1 MFKKLMS
8 AVAAAALC
16 VSLAAC
22 GATATSEAAA
32 EATATPA
39 PAVTEAPAEET
50 ASAETA
56 DGALRVAGL
65 KGPTTM
71 GLVNLMAGEDA
82 ADYDFE
88 MYGKADEIV
97 PQLVK
102 GELDAAAV
110 PANLAAT
117 LYQKTNGAIEVACI
131 NTLGVLYVVENGE
144 TVNSVEDLKGK
155 TIVTTG
161 KGTTPEYVLRYI
173 LTENGVDPDSDVTL
187 DFYSEAT
194 EALAQLQAGT
204 STIAMLPQPFVT
216 SALAQVEGLR
226 VALDMNEEWEKV
238 AGSKL
243 VTGVLVARKDAV
255 EADPARFA
263 AFMDGYKASVEAAN
277 TDLENTAA
285 LCEQYGI
292 VAKAALAQKA
302 LPNCNI
308 VFETGDEMKTDLET
322 YFNVLY
328 AADPTSVGGQ
338 LPAGLGLRGPRQH
351 GPGGQL
357 HRPDAGEGAPGW
369 LAPQQGGARLVKCH
383 LQGVLEG
390 VVHLLRRTVQ
400 LPAPHTDRS
409 LPHPLGPVHLGA
421 DGGPHGAA
429 AQGEAGGVGLPLQCT
444 ALPGGIFRPLL
455 REEGEHHLLHRVF
468 IALRLVVIVV
478 QIQIQLHSPPSS
490 REKSSGRRPLSSAWP
505 PSGRGCSS
513 APAPGWRW
521 PRGRDRRGSPP
532 SAPPAASGTA

>member
-22 GATATSEAAA
+22 GATATSKAAA

-56 DGALRVAGL
+56 DGTLRVAGL

-173 LTENGVDPDSDVTL
+173 LTENGVDPDNDVTL

-338 LPAGLGLRGPRQH
+338 LPA
-351 GPGGQL
+351 
-357 HRPDAGEGAPGW
+357 DDFYYAG
-369 LAPQQGGARLVKCH
+369 
-383 LQGVLEG
+383 
-390 VVHLLRRTVQ
+390 
-400 LPAPHTDRS
+400 
-409 LPHPLGPVHLGA
+409 
-421 DGGPHGAA
+421 
-429 AQGEAGGVGLPLQCT
+429 
-444 ALPGGIFRPLL
+444 
-455 REEGEHHLLHRVF
+455 
-468 IALRLVVIVV
+468 
-478 QIQIQLHSPPSS
+478 
-490 REKSSGRRPLSSAWP
+490 
-505 PSGRGCSS
+505 
-513 APAPGWRW
+513 
-521 PRGRDRRGSPP
+521 
-532 SAPPAASGTA
+532 

>member
-39 PAVTEAPAEET
+39 PAVTEAPAE
-50 ASAETA
+50 ETA

-173 LTENGVDPDSDVTL
+173 LTENGVDPDNDVTL

-338 LPAGLGLRGPRQH
+338 LPA
-351 GPGGQL
+351 
-357 HRPDAGEGAPGW
+357 DDFYYAG
-369 LAPQQGGARLVKCH
+369 
-383 LQGVLEG
+383 
-390 VVHLLRRTVQ
+390 
-400 LPAPHTDRS
+400 
-409 LPHPLGPVHLGA
+409 
-421 DGGPHGAA
+421 
-429 AQGEAGGVGLPLQCT
+429 
-444 ALPGGIFRPLL
+444 
-455 REEGEHHLLHRVF
+455 
-468 IALRLVVIVV
+468 
-478 QIQIQLHSPPSS
+478 
-490 REKSSGRRPLSSAWP
+490 
-505 PSGRGCSS
+505 
-513 APAPGWRW
+513 
-521 PRGRDRRGSPP
+521 
-532 SAPPAASGTA
+532 

>member
-22 GATATSEAAA
+22 GATAASEAAA

-82 ADYDFE
+82 TDYDFE

-173 LTENGVDPDSDVTL
+173 LTENGVDPDNDVTL

-338 LPAGLGLRGPRQH
+338 LPA
-351 GPGGQL
+351 
-357 HRPDAGEGAPGW
+357 DDFYYAG
-369 LAPQQGGARLVKCH
+369 
-383 LQGVLEG
+383 
-390 VVHLLRRTVQ
+390 
-400 LPAPHTDRS
+400 
-409 LPHPLGPVHLGA
+409 
-421 DGGPHGAA
+421 
-429 AQGEAGGVGLPLQCT
+429 
-444 ALPGGIFRPLL
+444 
-455 REEGEHHLLHRVF
+455 
-468 IALRLVVIVV
+468 
-478 QIQIQLHSPPSS
+478 
-490 REKSSGRRPLSSAWP
+490 
-505 PSGRGCSS
+505 
-513 APAPGWRW
+513 
-521 PRGRDRRGSPP
+521 
-532 SAPPAASGTA
+532 

>member
-39 PAVTEAPAEET
+39 TAVTEAPAEET

-173 LTENGVDPDSDVTL
+173 LTENGVDPDNDVTL

-338 LPAGLGLRGPRQH
+338 LPA
-351 GPGGQL
+351 
-357 HRPDAGEGAPGW
+357 DDFYYAG
-369 LAPQQGGARLVKCH
+369 
-383 LQGVLEG
+383 
-390 VVHLLRRTVQ
+390 
-400 LPAPHTDRS
+400 
-409 LPHPLGPVHLGA
+409 
-421 DGGPHGAA
+421 
-429 AQGEAGGVGLPLQCT
+429 
-444 ALPGGIFRPLL
+444 
-455 REEGEHHLLHRVF
+455 
-468 IALRLVVIVV
+468 
-478 QIQIQLHSPPSS
+478 
-490 REKSSGRRPLSSAWP
+490 
-505 PSGRGCSS
+505 
-513 APAPGWRW
+513 
-521 PRGRDRRGSPP
+521 
-532 SAPPAASGTA
+532 

>member
-56 DGALRVAGL
+56 DGALRFSVL

-173 LTENGVDPDSDVTL
+173 LTENGVDPDNDVTL

-338 LPAGLGLRGPRQH
+338 LPA
-351 GPGGQL
+351 
-357 HRPDAGEGAPGW
+357 DDFYYAG
-369 LAPQQGGARLVKCH
+369 
-383 LQGVLEG
+383 
-390 VVHLLRRTVQ
+390 
-400 LPAPHTDRS
+400 
-409 LPHPLGPVHLGA
+409 
-421 DGGPHGAA
+421 
-429 AQGEAGGVGLPLQCT
+429 
-444 ALPGGIFRPLL
+444 
-455 REEGEHHLLHRVF
+455 
-468 IALRLVVIVV
+468 
-478 QIQIQLHSPPSS
+478 
-490 REKSSGRRPLSSAWP
+490 
-505 PSGRGCSS
+505 
-513 APAPGWRW
+513 
-521 PRGRDRRGSPP
+521 
-532 SAPPAASGTA
+532 